1 MNYLCGLGEVL
12 NLQPTQ
18 VCNVL
23 HGCQLNLSHK
33 KISTVL
39 ASMA

>member
-18 VCNVL
+18 VSNVL

-33 KISTVL
+33 KVSSVL
-39 ASMA
+39 ARVA

>member
-33 KISTVL
+33 KISSVL
-39 ASMA
+39 TGMA